1 MTKRVLNSYSFAVV
15 NLVLLV
21 FTLWTASTL
30 TGQQPSESMVIGDEK
45 FALGM
50 SRDDATKKMDKCC
63 FLSGGND
70 PRSPKI
76 KTFFIFNKDKTDIL
90 GTMWF
95 RDESLERIEREGEYS
110 QNPETFRFA
119 LSLYRLLSERTH
131 SSAAT
136 IALVTN
142 ASEMSNASSKEITF
156 AFRDGRSIQIEI
168 TQPDDPQKGANQIGL
183 KEILEKR

>member
-1 MTKRVLNSYSFAVV
+1 MTKRILNSYSFAVV

-30 TGQQPSESMVIGDEK
+30 TGQQSSELMVIGGEK

-50 SRDDATKKMDKCC
+50 SRDDATKKMDKC

-95 RDESLERIEREGEYS
+95 RDESLERIEREASILKTQKHSASLFHFIGYC
-110 QNPETFRFA
+110 QNGHIQA
-119 LSLYRLLSERTH
+119 RLQL
-131 SSAAT
+131 
-136 IALVTN
+136 
-142 ASEMSNASSKEITF
+142 
-156 AFRDGRSIQIEI
+156 
-168 TQPDDPQKGANQIGL
+168 P
-183 KEILEKR
+183 